1 MLKVLNT
8 GAYFRS
14 SLIRDFRKAG
24 YHTAVMYTSRSVGDV
39 NRIYRLSGF
48 EETVDGT
55 DPFFDHSMR
64 LTFDSVPDRDLFDR
78 ALVQIRKREKMGPP
92 FFTFI
97 PVFSTS
103 YLNKAN
109 RHKA

>member
-1 MLKVLNT
+1 
-8 GAYFRS
+8 
-14 SLIRDFRKAG
+14 
-24 YHTAVMYTSRSVGDV
+24 MYTSRSVGDV

-78 ALVQIRKREKMGPP
+78 ALVQIRKREKMGTP

-97 PVFSTS
+97 MTSTNHPPFLIPDARKYYS
-103 YLNKAN
+103 HQRTLTYTLTSRPYFISTAG
-109 RHKA
+109 